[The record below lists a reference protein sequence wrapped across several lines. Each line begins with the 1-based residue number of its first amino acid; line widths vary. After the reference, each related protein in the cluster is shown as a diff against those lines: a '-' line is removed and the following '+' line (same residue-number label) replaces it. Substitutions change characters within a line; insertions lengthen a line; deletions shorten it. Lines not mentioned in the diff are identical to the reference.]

1 MADAARAGLALELR
15 PALTSSTSEPER
27 PGPPLIVHSHGRG
40 RRLDAGLE
48 ESKRVA
54 AMLGV
59 EPMTDPVD
67 LAEVGDCLGA
77 SSFVHFAM
85 ASPMW
90 LLRESGRRRPM
101 LLTGSTSP
109 TAVRRGA
116 LFPYGGC
123 SACPKGHFIPP
134 SRFEPVDLRKHAQG
148 RI

>member
-1 MADAARAGLALELR
+1 MRMADAARAGLALELR

-59 EPMTDPVD
+59 EPMTDPVN

-90 LLRESGRRRPM
+90 PTPTRPASGPARGTR
-101 LLTGSTSP
+101 
-109 TAVRRGA
+109 TA
-116 LFPYGGC
+116 
-123 SACPKGHFIPP
+123 
-134 SRFEPVDLRKHAQG
+134 
-148 RI
+148 